1 MAFKGDGEESPRLR
15 RRTSLRNIHLT
26 AGNEN
31 LQEAIF
37 EMMSSYLSTE
47 PFDIQQFIVNHI
59 EYTLARSRHNFDFFS
74 AYKATAYSVRD
85 RLIEFWNDT
94 NDYFTQKDVK
104 RVYYLS
110 IEYLMGRSL
119 QNALINLGIEQN
131 YKQALMNFGYRLEDI
146 YEQERDAALG
156 NGGLGRLAAC
166 FLDSL
171 ATTNYPA
178 WGYGIRYT
186 YGMFKQY
193 IHDGFQS
200 ETPDF
205 WLTSGNPWEIERN
218 DVWYYVK
225 FFGHTRCV
233 KTSGGKLKY
242 RWEGGETVIALA
254 YDTPIPGFGTTNTL
268 TMRLW
273 SSRPSSE
280 FNLESFNRGDYYGAI
295 EEKQKTE
302 NITSVLYPDDSTT
315 AGRELR
321 LKQQYFFCC
330 ATLSDIIRRFK
341 KTKKPFE
348 TLGDYAAIQLNDTHP
363 TIAIPELMRILVDLE
378 NLEWEKA
385 WDITTRVF
393 AYTNHTVLPEALE
406 RWDVPLISSL
416 LPRHI
421 QIIYDINAHFLKEVE
436 QQFGTNWEVLRD
448 FSIIEEGEPKKV
460 RMAWLA
466 IIGSH
471 SVNGVAAIHSQILK
485 DKVFKKFYEFWPQ
498 KFNNKTN
505 GVTPRRWLLS
515 ANPQLS
521 ELITDKLGSNTW
533 ATQLD
538 LLQVLRKH
546 ANDEAFQRKFME
558 IKTKNKERLAELIL
572 RVSNG
577 TLVVDPNALFD
588 VQVKRIHE
596 YKRQLLNILHVI
608 HRYLR
613 IKNTTV
619 ADRQYILPR
628 VNVFGGKAAPAYHN
642 AKMIIKL
649 INSVADVVNKDQAV
663 GDLLKIVYIP
673 DYNVSSAQTIIPA
686 SDISE
691 HISTAGT
698 EASGT
703 SNMKF
708 ALNGG
713 LIIGTL
719 DGANIEIREQIG
731 KENMFIFGAVAE
743 DVDKIRSEGGRP
755 IDERLFEVLTAIQN
769 RMFGDPGIWDCV
781 LHQLWAGSDYYLIAN
796 DFTDYVDTQNQ
807 IDEVYIDRSEWAKRC
822 IMSVAGMGFFSSD
835 RTIRQYADEIWKI
848 QPCKVP
854 EVDPGTAS
862 FTKVLSSAN
871 ISKMERTMPNTLGSL
886 GSLSTLAAH
895 K

>member
-1 MAFKGDGEESPRLR
+1 
-15 RRTSLRNIHLT
+15 
-26 AGNEN
+26 
-31 LQEAIF
+31 
-37 EMMSSYLSTE
+37 MMSSYLSTE
-47 PFDIQQFIVNHI
+47 PLDIQQFIVNHI

-119 QNALINLGIEQN
+119 GNALINLGIEEN
-131 YKQALMNFGYRLEDI
+131 YRQALQNFGYRLEDI
-146 YEQERDAALG
+146 YDQERDAALG

-205 WLTSGNPWEIERN
+205 WLTGGNPWEIERN

-225 FFGHTRCV
+225 FYGHTRCV
-233 KTSGGKLKY
+233 KISGGKLKH
-242 RWEGGETVIALA
+242 RWEGGETVIAVA

-302 NITSVLYPDDSTT
+302 NITSILYPDDSTT

-330 ATLSDIIRRFK
+330 ATLNDIIRRFK
-341 KTKKPFE
+341 KGKKTFNQLPE
-348 TLGDYAAIQLNDTHP
+348 YAAIQLNDTHP
-363 TIAIPELMRILVDLE
+363 AIAIPELMRILVDIE
-378 NLEWEKA
+378 NLEWQTA

-406 RWDVPLISSL
+406 CWDVPLIGNL
-416 LPRHI
+416 LPRHL
-421 QIIYDINAHFLKEVE
+421 QIIYDINAEFLKLVQE
-436 QQFGTNWEVLRD
+436 QFGDDWQLLRD
-448 FSIIEEGEPKKV
+448 YSIIQEGEPKKI
-460 RMAWLA
+460 RMAYLA

-471 SVNGVAAIHSQILK
+471 SVNGVAAIHSEILK
-485 DKVFKKFYEFWPQ
+485 STVFKRFYDLWPEKFQ
-498 KFNNKTN
+498 NKTN
-505 GVTPRRWLLS
+505 GVTPRRWLWDSNPSLS
-515 ANPQLS
+515 SLIS
-521 ELITDKLGSNTW
+521 EKLGSKTW
-533 ATQLD
+533 AVQLD
-538 LLQVLRKH
+538 ILQVLRKY
-546 ANDEAFQRKFME
+546 ASDQDFQKRIME
-558 IKTKNKERLAELIL
+558 VKQKNKERLAEMIL

-577 TLVVDPNALFD
+577 TLVVDPKALFD

-613 IKNTTV
+613 IKSASASEKASIV
-619 ADRQYILPR
+619 PR

-663 GDLLKIVYIP
+663 GDLLKIVFIP
-673 DYNVSSAQTIIPA
+673 DYNVSAAQTIIPA

-731 KENMFIFGAVAE
+731 KENMFIFGALADEVENLRRA
-743 DVDKIRSEGGRP
+743 GPRP
-755 IDERLFEVLTAIQN
+755 IDERLFEVLTSIQN
-769 RMFGDPGIWDCV
+769 RMFGDPGIWDCI
-781 LHQLWAGSDYYLIAN
+781 LKQLWFGDDYYLIGH
-796 DFTDYVDTQNQ
+796 DFTDYVDTQNT
-807 IDEVYIDRSEWAKRC
+807 IDEVFLDKAEWTKRT
-822 IMSVAGMGFFSSD
+822 IMSIAGMGYFSSD
-835 RTIRQYADEIWKI
+835 RTIRQYAEEIWKV

-854 EVDPGTAS
+854 DVDPDTAS

-871 ISKMERTMPNTLGSL
+871 ISKMEKKQPAIVVPDSL
-886 GSLSTLAAH
+886 